1 MRHVVRFLIRLYP
14 ANWRERYGEEF
25 EALLEDSPVSF
36 SGIFDLVKGAMKM
49 RLSVPSFPK
58 LALLL
63 SVTGLVAGLLISFL
77 VTPRYVST
85 ATMRLSVAEV
95 SASSQA
101 VHRNLHEY
109 LLQMQNEVLSR
120 TSLSGIIQRPRLEL
134 YMSERARIPLEDVIE
149 KMRKEEI
156 QIVPEASASAGTDYL
171 PFQISFAYND
181 PVKAQD
187 TVHALINQFQEAN
200 LDSQQNQARVKRE
213 ITSDQIDRMEAR
225 IAALERRLGMPPAAH
240 EPDYAS
246 IRSVGLNLT
255 VLDPPG
261 LPVKAVYPDRFRFMS
276 VGFGTGLLLALVT
289 AIFRR
294 RPPPA
299 PLPVRSA

>member
-1 MRHVVRFLIRLYP
+1 MRRVTQFLIRLYP

-25 EALLEDSPVSF
+25 EALLEDSPDTF
-36 SGIFDLVKGAMKM
+36 SGIFDLVKGAIKM

-63 SVTGLVAGLLISFL
+63 SITGLATGLLISFL

-101 VHRNLHEY
+101 AHRNLHEY

-120 TSLSGIIQRPRLEL
+120 TSLSGIIQRPRLGL
-134 YMSERARIPLEDVIE
+134 YTSERARVPLEDVIE

-156 QIVPEASASAGTDYL
+156 QIVPEASAGAGIDYL
-171 PFQISFAYND
+171 PFQISFAYDD

-200 LDSQQNQARVKRE
+200 LDSQRNQARVKRE
-213 ITSDQIDRMEAR
+213 IASDQIYRMEAR
-225 IAALERRLGMPPAAH
+225 IAALERRLGMPSAAH
-240 EPDYAS
+240 EPDYSS
-246 IRSVGLNLT
+246 IPSVGLNLT
-255 VLDPPG
+255 VLDPPS
-261 LPVKAVYPDRFRFMS
+261 LPVRAVYPDRFRFMETS
-276 VGFGTGLLLALVT
+276 FGAGIAAALVI

-294 RPPPA
+294 RPSPIPF
-299 PLPVRSA
+299 SAQTV